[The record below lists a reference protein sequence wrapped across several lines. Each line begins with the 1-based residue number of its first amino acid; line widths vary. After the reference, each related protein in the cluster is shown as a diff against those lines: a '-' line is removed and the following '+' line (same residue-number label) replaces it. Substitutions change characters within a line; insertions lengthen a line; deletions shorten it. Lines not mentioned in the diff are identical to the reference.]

1 MIRWHW
7 HQSGPGCKGLQVGS
21 FDCTMGHQPK
31 RLVADGFEFTCYV
44 DVWFVVRPIELH
56 NLWQYDGEKY
66 YVDRVERHWDGRWV
80 ETLGHA
86 RTQREGKDIAE
97 ARLNADYGDGE
108 VR

>member
-7 HQSGPGCKGLQVGS
+7 HQAGSGRKGLDVGS
-21 FDCTMGHQPK
+21 FDCSMGHQPK
-31 RLVADGFEFTCYV
+31 IEDDGYKSVCFAH
-44 DVWFVVRPIELH
+44 VWFIIHPIEPH

-66 YVDRVERHWDGRWV
+66 YVDRVERHRGGRWV
-80 ETLGHA
+80 ETLGYA